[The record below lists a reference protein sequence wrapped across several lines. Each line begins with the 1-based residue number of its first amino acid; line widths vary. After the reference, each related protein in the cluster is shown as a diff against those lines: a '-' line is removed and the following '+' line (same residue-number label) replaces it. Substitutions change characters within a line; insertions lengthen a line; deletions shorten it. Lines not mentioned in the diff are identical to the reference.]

1 MPKKTTKKKA
11 TRKTARKKTAAKTDH
26 GLNLQQEE
34 FCKLYVSPDR
44 ELFGNG
50 AQCYL
55 AVYGAEYLLKNK
67 KPMSYLAAIACA
79 SRLLTKVNVIDR
91 INGLLEEGGL
101 TDVNVDKQL
110 LFLINQHSDLK
121 TKIAAIR
128 EYNALRNRVKK
139 NLDLTSGGKPIKN
152 VVVVKAHGDAA

>member
-1 MPKKTTKKKA
+1 MAVKSKA
-11 TRKTARKKTAAKTDH
+11 KKTAAKTKD

-34 FCKLYVSPDR
+34 FCKLYMSPDR

-55 AVYGAEYLLKNK
+55 AIYGAEYLLKHK
-67 KPMSYLAAIACA
+67 KPMSYPVAQAAA
-79 SRLLTKVNVIDR
+79 SRLLSKVMVIDR

-110 LFLINQHSDLK
+110 LFLINQHADLK
-121 TKIAAIR
+121 TKVAAIR
-128 EYNALRNRVKK
+128 EYNAVRNRVKNK
-139 NLDLTSGGKPIKN
+139 LDLTSGGKPIKN
-152 VVVVKAHGDAA
+152 VTIVKTYGAAA